1 MKKNI
6 SLCSINLRSIGLKA
20 AAVATTAMVAAPAFA
35 GDLATAV
42 TEGLNGAELTLI
54 GVGVLTLSGIV
65 VLIKK
70 GQRAA
75 GG

>member
-1 MKKNI
+1 MKKK
-6 SLCSINLRSIGLKA
+6 INLRSIGFKA
-20 AAVATTAMVAAPAFA
+20 AAVASTAMVAAPAFA
-35 GDLATAV
+35 GELADAV
-42 TEGLNGAELTLI
+42 TSGLNGAELTLI

-70 GQRAA
+70 GQRAS